1 MFFSVTLNHPLYTH
15 LSLPRPN
22 LPLVFIS
29 QEDPRGS
36 SSGSK
41 QAKKPFWS
49 LFISRGWYLF
59 ITYHQRVIW
68 RLSSVHAF
76 RPLYSAAFDTLGVDK
91 EISYVNRGCSLW
103 ARCLP
108 KYRQKDTLN
117 IWARIYVIIDG
128 EAWWAAVY
136 GVAQS
141 RTQLKWLSS
150 SRTYNKQL
158 NGYNVDNYHGFSFL
172 QRHR

>member
-76 RPLYSAAFDTLGVDK
+76 WPLYSAAFDTLGVDK

-108 KYRQKDTLN
+108 KYSIRTQKNGFLEDQVEFHKTYFKNLF
-117 IWARIYVIIDG
+117 Y
-128 EAWWAAVY
+128 Y
-136 GVAQS
+136 FYQS
-141 RTQLKWLSS
+141 RADTQHYISY
-150 SRTYNKQL
+150 RCII
-158 NGYNVDNYHGFSFL
+158 
-172 QRHR
+172 